1 MNITIVSGS
10 QRAHSQSLNVAY
22 YLQTLAEPHFDKATV
37 LDLHQ
42 LDLPLWNEGV
52 CVRLHPKLIHFTL

>member
-22 YLQTLAEPHFDKATV
+22 YLQTLVESHFDKTAV
-37 LDLHQ
+37 SDLHQ
-42 LDLPLWNEGV
+42 LNLPLWSEGV
-52 CVRLHPKLIHFTL
+52 WQRQH